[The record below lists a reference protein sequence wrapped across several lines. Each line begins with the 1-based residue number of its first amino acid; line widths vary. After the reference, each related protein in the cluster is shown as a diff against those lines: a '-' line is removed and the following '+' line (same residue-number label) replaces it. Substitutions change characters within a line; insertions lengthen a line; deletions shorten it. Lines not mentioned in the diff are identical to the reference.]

1 VTEKASPIAVD
12 PMALP
17 VRPPPAKIPEP
28 FVPLFERRQ
37 KRVLGD
43 VFGIKN
49 FGVNLVRIAPG
60 GKSSLRH
67 AHARQD
73 EFIYVVEGEPILITN
88 AGETALRPGMCAGFP
103 AGTGDAHHLV
113 NRTARDVLYLEVGD
127 RTPGEIVTYPDD
139 DMHVAPGPDG
149 RPVYSRKDGTPY

>member
-1 VTEKASPIAVD
+1 
-12 PMALP
+12 M
-17 VRPPPAKIPEP
+17 PEP
-28 FVPLFERRQ
+28 FLPLFEKRE

-49 FGVNLVRIAPG
+49 FGVNLVRVAPG

-67 AHARQD
+67 AHQRQD
-73 EFIYVVEGEPILITN
+73 EFIYVVEGEPTLVTD
-88 AGETALRPGMCAGFP
+88 AGETLVRAGMCAGFP

-127 RTPGEIVTYPDD
+127 RTPGDVVTYPDD
-139 DMHVAPGPDG
+139 DMHVSPGPDG
-149 RPVYSRKDGTPY
+149 HAVYSRKDGTPY